1 MSSDEEI
8 REVFEKEIN
17 QKTKEIF
24 NRQGIVPFLGGKL
37 QEMTVFELLPHLKAL
52 KKILNKGGCP
62 KKRAGRLPLK
72 SKSGG
77 KRGK

>member
-72 SKSGG
+72 IKSGG